1 MKPEKIYTHEEMLD
15 KVLGK
20 PGDLAREQYETD
32 INAFLI
38 GETIKKAR
46 LQRKLTQ
53 AQLGELMGVK
63 RAQVSRIEGGRN
75 LTFATLSRAF
85 KAMGVAAT
93 IEAKGIG
100 RCRFGSVCRFITSK
114 QLTTSCWF
122 GRITC
127 PCGVKLTNK
136 THAIFVVTPPFNSL

>member
-1 MKPEKIYTHEEMLD
+1 MLD

-63 RAQVSRIEGGRN
+63 RAQVSRIA
-75 LTFATLSRAF
+75 LVVYAVS
-85 KAMGVAAT
+85 
-93 IEAKGIG
+93 
-100 RCRFGSVCRFITSK
+100 SH
-114 QLTTSCWF
+114 QSCLQHHV
-122 GRITC
+122 G
-127 PCGVKLTNK
+127 L
-136 THAIFVVTPPFNSL
+136 AE

>member
-1 MKPEKIYTHEEMLD
+1 MKQEKIYTHEEMLD

-46 LQRKLTQ
+46 LQR
-53 AQLGELMGVK
+53 ELMGVK

-100 RCRFGSVCRFITSK
+100 KV
-114 QLTTSCWF
+114 
-122 GRITC
+122 
-127 PCGVKLTNK
+127 
-136 THAIFVVTPPFNSL
+136 SLW

>member
-53 AQLGELMGVK
+53 AQWVWL
-63 RAQVSRIEGGRN
+63 QPSRQ
-75 LTFATLSRAF
+75 
-85 KAMGVAAT
+85 KALA
-93 IEAKGIG
+93 

-114 QLTTSCWF
+114 QLTTSCRF
-122 GRITC
+122 GRIMR
-127 PCGVKLTNK
+127 PSGAKLD
-136 THAIFVVTPPFNSL
+136 L

>member
-20 PGDLAREQYETD
+20 PGDLAREQYESD

-46 LQRKLTQ
+46 LQRNLTQ

-75 LTFATLSRAF
+75 LTFATLSRAL
-85 KAMGVAAT
+85 KALA
-93 IEAKGIG
+93 

>member
-1 MKPEKIYTHEEMLD
+1 MATHGITKKSQKTPQKEITKAIAKRKEYFNN
-15 KVLGK
+15 KQ
-20 PGDLAREQYETD
+20 RQQYETD

-100 RCRFGSVCRFITSK
+100 KV
-114 QLTTSCWF
+114 
-122 GRITC
+122 
-127 PCGVKLTNK
+127 
-136 THAIFVVTPPFNSL
+136 SLW

>member
-15 KVLGK
+15 KGLGK
-20 PGDLAREQYETD
+20 PVDLAREQYETD

-63 RAQVSRIEGGRN
+63 RAQV
-75 LTFATLSRAF
+75 
-85 KAMGVAAT
+85 
-93 IEAKGIG
+93 
-100 RCRFGSVCRFITSK
+100 
-114 QLTTSCWF
+114 
-122 GRITC
+122 
-127 PCGVKLTNK
+127 
-136 THAIFVVTPPFNSL
+136 

>member
-63 RAQVSRIEGGRN
+63 RAPLFHGLLRQWAWLQPSRQ
-75 LTFATLSRAF
+75 
-85 KAMGVAAT
+85 KALA
-93 IEAKGIG
+93 

-114 QLTTSCWF
+114 QLTTSCRF
-122 GRITC
+122 G
-127 PCGVKLTNK
+127 
-136 THAIFVVTPPFNSL
+136 

>member
-20 PGDLAREQYETD
+20 PGDLTREQYETD

-75 LTFATLSRAF
+75 LSFVTLSRVF

-100 RCRFGSVCRFITSK
+100 KV
-114 QLTTSCWF
+114 
-122 GRITC
+122 
-127 PCGVKLTNK
+127 
-136 THAIFVVTPPFNSL
+136 SLW